1 MSKKFTK
8 EQIDEIK
15 RTKLGND
22 KKIEEKALPLRKP
35 PTSLTSQ
42 STTTSTDNSSKS
54 SDKGEKKDK

>member
-1 MSKKFTK
+1 MSKKLTK
-8 EQIDEIK
+8 EQINEIK

-42 STTTSTDNSSKS
+42 SSTTSTDNSNKATN
-54 SDKGEKKDK
+54 KGEKKDK